1 MKTVLRNL
9 PNFSHQIV
17 STMQRVYEH
26 SLDHSRWA
34 WSIRESFLLER
45 EFSSTY
51 IKFQL
56 HVTQSHRSSS
66 NFLPSCIKVK
76 TGWAQKLKRLWGL
89 VLVIFSRPSLCHSLY
104 STTLY
109 KWKTC
114 YLFCTE
120 HETLVLLLCLNNWM

>member
-51 IKFQL
+51 I
-56 HVTQSHRSSS
+56 
-66 NFLPSCIKVK
+66 
-76 TGWAQKLKRLWGL
+76 
-89 VLVIFSRPSLCHSLY
+89 
-104 STTLY
+104 
-109 KWKTC
+109 
-114 YLFCTE
+114 
-120 HETLVLLLCLNNWM
+120 